1 MFLHAFT
8 LIAALSTASAGELQ
22 SAPSDSFLACEAAAY
37 ELADALQSID
47 READWQVMPLTAA
60 LTGDAEITLKAPSPE
75 PVTTNA
81 PYWIIYDDPESASA
95 PYWISY
101 DDPESATSSH
111 VWISYDDPESVA
123 SEGVVIGRAACVAQE
138 GGEVRAS
145 DLEACEVEG
154 LDFGY
159 FGWKTDDGGRAD
171 AFLMVT
177 AEAVTD
183 GAGVGCAVVDF
194 GG

>member
-81 PYWIIYDDPESASA
+81 PYWI
-95 PYWISY
+95 
-101 DDPESATSSH
+101 
-111 VWISYDDPESVA
+111 SYDDPESVA